1 MTRQLTEII
10 ERDSDGY
17 VASVLRWISRVRER
31 LWLNLGKN

>member
-1 MTRQLTEII
+1 MNRQLTEII
-10 ERDSDGY
+10 ERDGY